1 MKTARFYITGN
12 IDNEKLQEFLEWLH
26 EIGDSRNITRRI
38 ILSSD
43 GGDNEASLAFYDVIK
58 NYNSHNI
65 PIEVFGIGLVASAA
79 VLILAAGSK
88 RVLGPNSWVM
98 IHEETPGGGYFKG
111 ANVSTIERSAKHLR
125 RLEDQAYQILE
136 SVTRT
141 PAEEWQELHEK
152 ETFLSA
158 KECVKLGL
166 VDEILEG

>member
-1 MKTARFYITGN
+1 MKKVERFYIMGDIN
-12 IDNEKLQEFLEWLH
+12 NEKLQEFLEWSNGLAH
-26 EIGDSRNITRRI
+26 ENRRI
-38 ILSSD
+38 VLSSD
-43 GGDNEASLAFYDVIK
+43 GGDNEASLAFFDCIRNLVHQGVKVEI
-58 NYNSHNI
+58 I
-65 PIEVFGIGLVASAA
+65 GIGLVASAA

-98 IHEETPGGGYFKG
+98 VHEETPGGGYFKG
-111 ANVSTIERSAKHLR
+111 SNVSTIERSAKHLR

-141 PAEEWQELHEK
+141 SAEEWQALHEK